1 MAYNHE
7 WPYVDPYRGNSDWL
21 INKVKEFGE
30 TLDSWKKTIDQLI
43 EGLKNLDQIDS
54 RLDALEAATS
64 DLDTI
69 RSNIDNLLGSVEALS
84 AVDADLQRQINAIT
98 IDYDNVLAEIDR
110 LAGLFPKYLDRAK
123 AYTDAVV
130 ESLNLDFFVQLEE
143 IRRQIEELK
152 RLRPSSIINP
162 IRGRA
167 TDLQTAFNLAY
178 ADMRDDCA
186 TVAQFAELGLTSNEF
201 DAYGL
206 NNIEFSLHSKTI
218 FHLDFVTAPVTGLY
232 KKVSHAISEVLE
244 FIVGA
249 FTVSEFDAL
258 DLTSTEFDALN
269 YSCLD
274 YLLANDANRGLT
286 VTEFSDII
294 KSGGSGILRTE

>member
-7 WPYVDPYRGNSDWL
+7 WPYVDPYRANSDWL
-21 INKVKEFGE
+21 INKVKEFQA
-30 TLDSWKKTIDQLI
+30 TLDSWKATIDALI
-43 EGLKNLDQIDS
+43 EALKELDSFDS
-54 RLDALEAATS
+54 RLDALEAATA
-64 DLDTI
+64 DLDEI
-69 RSNIDNLLGSVEALS
+69 RKDIANLLKSVEDLS
-84 AVDADLQRQINAIT
+84 AVDANLQKQINSIT
-98 IDYDNVLAEIDR
+98 IDYDNVLSEIDR
-110 LAGLFPKYLDRAK
+110 LAGLFPVYLRRAQ

-130 ESLNLDFFVQLEE
+130 ESLNIEFYVQLEE
-143 IRRQIEELK
+143 IRREIEELK

-167 TDLQTAFNLAY
+167 TDLQTAFDLAY

-186 TVAQFAELGLTSNEF
+186 TVAQFSELGLTSNEF

-206 NNIEFSLHSKTI
+206 NNIEFSLHSRTI
-218 FHLDFVTAPVTGLY
+218 FHLDYVTAPVTGLY
-232 KKVSHAISEVLE
+232 KKISHAISEVLE

>member
-21 INKVKEFGE
+21 INKVKEFQA
-30 TLDSWKKTIDQLI
+30 TLDSWKATIDALI
-43 EGLKNLDQIDS
+43 EALKELDTIDS
-54 RLDALEAATS
+54 RLNALEAATA
-64 DLDTI
+64 DLDEI
-69 RSNIDNLLGSVEALS
+69 RTNVANLLRSVEDLS
-84 AVDADLQRQINAIT
+84 AVDANLQKQINSIT
-98 IDYDNVLAEIDR
+98 INYDNVLSEIDR
-110 LAGLFPKYLDRAK
+110 LAGLFPVYLRRAQ
-123 AYTDAVV
+123 AYTDAVA
-130 ESLNLDFFVQLEE
+130 EELNLRFYVQLEE
-143 IRRQIEELK
+143 IRREIEELK

-186 TVAQFAELGLTSNEF
+186 TVAEFAELGLTSNEF

-206 NNIEFSLHSKTI
+206 NNIEFSLHSRTI

-249 FTVSEFDAL
+249 FTVSEFEAL

-274 YLLANDANRGLT
+274 YLLANDSNRGLT